1 VRFSI
6 SLLFFVLL
14 ISHQG
19 LRSFVL
25 LQWKMNQAEI
35 VQKHCENRN
44 KPEMACNGKCHL
56 RKTLAKLD
64 QSRDQRPTESPSK
77 AEWPAMDYECPIN
90 NHWMNTQWDAL
101 TVTCFI
107 ESNEEE
113 LPEGYSVLAE
123 SPASGTLRM
132 INRIE
137 LILNHVSP
145 SSNTL

>member
-1 VRFSI
+1 
-6 SLLFFVLL
+6 
-14 ISHQG
+14 
-19 LRSFVL
+19 
-25 LQWKMNQAEI
+25 
-35 VQKHCENRN
+35 
-44 KPEMACNGKCHL
+44 MACNGKCHL

-113 LPEGYSVLAE
+113 LPEGYCF
-123 SPASGTLRM
+123 GTWKP
-132 INRIE
+132 
-137 LILNHVSP
+137 P
-145 SSNTL
+145 SLTKALV